1 MNARHELQ
9 QQTVSHRLAQF
20 TTHLKLDD
28 VPQAVRE
35 RAKHLMLDSIGLAYA
50 TLNLPYATS
59 TLAAMQEFGSGEA
72 TVFGH
77 TQKLALRDAMLLNG
91 LLIHALDFDDTH
103 ARGVIHS
110 TASALPAAFNM
121 AERENASG
129 ADLLSAYL
137 CAMEVSTRV
146 GAASKS
152 GFHNAGFHPTG
163 LVGTFGCALAAA
175 RLLGLSVDQARHAQG
190 IALSMA
196 SGNLE
201 FLQDGAWTKRLH
213 PGWAA
218 AAGTSAAMLAKH
230 DYIGPGATYEGRF
243 GLYALYMK
251 TPLGEGD
258 IDIATA
264 GLGETWEIDGVA
276 LKPIPACHF
285 THASSDA
292 AIALHRAHGLRAD
305 DIERVV
311 VRVPGP
317 TIPIICEPVEPKQKP
332 SNSYDAQFSIPYIVA
347 TGLLHGRFTLDDL
360 DPSALSD
367 ETVRAVAARVTHE
380 ADPDSTYPRHY
391 TGEVTVH
398 TRDGRTF
405 THREAINRGSSD
417 KPLSNADIVAKFFDN
432 AQRNLSRDEAQRICE
447 AVLSMESH
455 TARDLA
461 KTLSAHA

>member
-1 MNARHELQ
+1 MNARHDIQ
-9 QQTVSHRLAQF
+9 QRAQSVSQRLAAF
-20 TTHLKLDD
+20 TTHLQLSD
-28 VPQAVRE
+28 VPQSVRE
-35 RAKHLMLDSIGLAYA
+35 RAKHLILDSIGLAYA
-50 TLNLPYATS
+50 TLKLPCATS
-59 TLAAMQEFGSGEA
+59 TLAAMQELGKGDA

-91 LLIHALDFDDTH
+91 LLIHSLDFDDTH

-110 TASALPAAFNM
+110 TASALPVAFNL

-129 ADLLSAYL
+129 ADLLTAYL

-146 GAASKS
+146 GSAAKS

-163 LVGTFGCALAAA
+163 LVGAFGCSLGAA
-175 RLLGLSVDQARHAQG
+175 RLLGLSAGQAEHAQG
-190 IALSMA
+190 IVLSMA

-218 AAGTSAAMLAKH
+218 VAGTTAATLAKH
-230 DYIGPGATYEGRF
+230 GYIGPGATYEGRF

-251 TPLGEGD
+251 TPLEAGD

-292 AIALHRAHGLRAD
+292 AVALHRAHGLQAS
-305 DIERVV
+305 DIERVI

-317 TIPIICEPVEPKQKP
+317 TIPIVCEPVAPKQKP

-347 TGLLHGRFTLDDL
+347 TGLVRGRFTLDDL
-360 DPSALSD
+360 EADALAD
-367 ETVRAVAARVTHE
+367 EAVRAVAARVTHE
-380 ADPDSTYPRHY
+380 ADPDSTFPRHY
-391 TGEVTVH
+391 TGEVIVH
-398 TRDGRTF
+398 TRDGRTL
-405 THREAINRGSSD
+405 THRESINRGSSD
-417 KPLSNADIVAKFFDN
+417 RPLTNDDIVAKFFDN
-432 AQRNLSRDEAQRICE
+432 AQRNVSRHDAERICE
-447 AVLSMESH
+447 AVLSLD
-455 TARDLA
+455 TQPALALA
-461 KTLSAHA
+461 KALA